1 MNKRRVIHDTRQQAV
16 ALRHDRT
23 QEQAAPRVVAK
34 GKGLVAEKI
43 KEQARLHGI
52 PIRRDDDLLELL
64 AEVDIDREI
73 PVELYTAVAELLAWI
88 YKANEA
94 AKINK

>member
-1 MNKRRVIHDTRQQAV
+1 V
-16 ALRHDRT
+16 ALRHDKT
-23 QEQAAPRVVAK
+23 QEASAPRVVAK
-34 GKGLVAEKI
+34 GKGHVARKI